1 MIRLFKITF
10 IFAGLFLANALS
22 AQVTLNDLMDSQNAT
37 NENRANKK
45 WINDFELASSTDVA
59 REVISTELI
68 KMTKSKH
75 WIDLSSNGEVTNEIS
90 FQTSKKMF
98 VDRVIDNL
106 KEAGFVLTATKNT
119 GDSKIFTYTRNNV
132 SVEVLALATESTA
145 QTVYL
150 VTLL

>member
-10 IFAGLFLANALS
+10 IFAGLFLANAVS
-22 AQVTLNDLMDSQNAT
+22 AQVTLNDLMDNQNAT

-59 REVISTELI
+59 KEVVSVELI
-68 KMTKSKH
+68 KLTKSKH
-75 WIDLSSNGEVTNEIS
+75 WINLADGEISNEIS
-90 FQTSKKMF
+90 FQTSKKMY
-98 VDRVIDNL
+98 VDRVIDHL
-106 KEAGFVLTATKNT
+106 KEAGFVLTATKNSD
-119 GDSKIFTYTRNNV
+119 DSKVFTYTRNNV
-132 SVEVLALATESTA
+132 SVEVLALSTESTA